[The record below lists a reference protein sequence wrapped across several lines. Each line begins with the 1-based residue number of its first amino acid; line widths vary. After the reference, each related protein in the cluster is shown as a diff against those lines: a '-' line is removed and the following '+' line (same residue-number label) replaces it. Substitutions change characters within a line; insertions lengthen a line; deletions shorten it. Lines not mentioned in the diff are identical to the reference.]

1 MVKQIQIIL
10 QSSLGWLM
18 VNATVGMFVISC
30 ELTPGRGYHQVHLL
44 SSIDPIFI
52 LSSDN
57 GLVGSS

>member
-1 MVKQIQIIL
+1 
-10 QSSLGWLM
+10 M